1 MSRFFISAS
10 GTEIGKTFVTS
21 TLITQL
27 RAAGHS
33 VDALKPV
40 ATGYDPREPERSDSG
55 VLLAALG
62 RPIDTRLIEQITPWR
77 FEEPLSPDMAA
88 DREERSIPF
97 TQLVD
102 FCAERPRVDVTLIE
116 GVGGIMVPLDSS
128 HTVLDWLEALAIPVL
143 LIVGGYL
150 GTLSHT
156 LTAVGMLRSRGQE
169 LAGIIVNESADQPVT
184 LWKLRTS
191 SRDSSSR
198 RRCYSCRGCKALIK
212 HRICCRYSHPTFRPR
227 LQKQIINGR
236 KNLHSPL

>member
-88 DREERSIPF
+88 DREEQSIPF

-116 GVGGIMVPLDSS
+116 GIGGIMVPLDSS

-184 LWKLRTS
+184 LVETANVIARFVEPAPVL
-191 SRDSSSR
+191 
-198 RRCYSCRGCKALIK
+198 LL
-212 HRICCRYSHPTFRPR
+212 PR
-227 LQKQIINGR
+227 LQGTDQAPD
-236 KNLHSPL
+236 LLPLLAPYL